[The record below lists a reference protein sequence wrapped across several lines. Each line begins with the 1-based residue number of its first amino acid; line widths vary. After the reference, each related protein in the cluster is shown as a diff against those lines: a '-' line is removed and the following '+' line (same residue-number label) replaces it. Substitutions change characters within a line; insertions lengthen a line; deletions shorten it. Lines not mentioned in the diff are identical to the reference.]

1 LERYLGM
8 QLPWILG
15 LIILTI
21 FLFGPLRS
29 FLKNMIST
37 MEVFRIRAD
46 TRIMAQTYGI
56 EVGQQQ
62 GLPVLDA
69 EGRPVNRLPNKEAMQ
84 LAGYTG
90 KHFSFV
96 NQDNIDN
103 LIYLL
108 KEEVPEVIVL
118 VLTYLT
124 PDLVNRVLSEFDT
137 DFKAKILKEMMV
149 KKQYSQNEVVEVEER
164 IKQRIEYLLGGI
176 DNTISL
182 LNTFDNETRTKIL
195 DDLQEQNPELAEK
208 ILKMIIPFETLYRL
222 PQPLVQELVRIAGAR
237 LIAAVVKVLSTEEQ
251 GKYILD
257 SVSENAREM
266 IKQEM
271 AGTPSN
277 FSSTRIIQIKQH
289 IIGIIA
295 DMERKG
301 MISLEREG
309 GNVVRVNSL
318 LVQKEKKGV

>member
-1 LERYLGM
+1 
-8 QLPWILG
+8 
-15 LIILTI
+15 
-21 FLFGPLRS
+21 
-29 FLKNMIST
+29 
-37 MEVFRIRAD
+37 
-46 TRIMAQTYGI
+46 
-56 EVGQQQ
+56 
-62 GLPVLDA
+62 
-69 EGRPVNRLPNKEAMQ
+69 
-84 LAGYTG
+84 
-90 KHFSFV
+90 
-96 NQDNIDN
+96 
-103 LIYLL
+103 
-108 KEEVPEVIVL
+108 
-118 VLTYLT
+118 
-124 PDLVNRVLSEFDT
+124 
-137 DFKAKILKEMMV
+137 
-149 KKQYSQNEVVEVEER
+149 
-164 IKQRIEYLLGGI
+164 
-176 DNTISL
+176 
-182 LNTFDNETRTKIL
+182 
-195 DDLQEQNPELAEK
+195 
-208 ILKMIIPFETLYRL
+208 
-222 PQPLVQELVRIAGAR
+222 LVQELVRIAGAR

>member
-1 LERYLGM
+1 
-8 QLPWILG
+8 
-15 LIILTI
+15 
-21 FLFGPLRS
+21 
-29 FLKNMIST
+29 
-37 MEVFRIRAD
+37 
-46 TRIMAQTYGI
+46 
-56 EVGQQQ
+56 
-62 GLPVLDA
+62 
-69 EGRPVNRLPNKEAMQ
+69 
-84 LAGYTG
+84 
-90 KHFSFV
+90 
-96 NQDNIDN
+96 
-103 LIYLL
+103 
-108 KEEVPEVIVL
+108 
-118 VLTYLT
+118 
-124 PDLVNRVLSEFDT
+124 
-137 DFKAKILKEMMV
+137 
-149 KKQYSQNEVVEVEER
+149 VVEVEER

-271 AGTPSN
+271 TGTPSN
-277 FSSTRIIQIKQH
+277 ISSTRIIQIKQH